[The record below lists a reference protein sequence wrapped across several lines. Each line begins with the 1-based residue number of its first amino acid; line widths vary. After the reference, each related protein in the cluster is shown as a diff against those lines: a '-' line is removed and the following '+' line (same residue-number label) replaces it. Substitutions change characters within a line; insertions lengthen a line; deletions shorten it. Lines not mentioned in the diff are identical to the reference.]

1 MNPVAGL
8 SSKASRL
15 GATEIGDSSAA
26 DAVASVGHPAL
37 RARARTDGA
46 ERLGRYDLALEIAH
60 HRLASEVVH
69 LVAEVGHQTLIRGKA
84 CHANARLAH
93 HHVYQQSDRCWPDA
107 YVSLPTANL
116 PGSAA
121 GFRRNVKCPARTPV
135 KIGGL
140 AIQHRRLRL
149 RADAG
154 NAGVVSASYRPSF
167 CRRDLATSC
176 RDPKLTIG

>member
-15 GATEIGDSSAA
+15 GAAEIGDSSAA
-26 DAVASVGHPAL
+26 DAVASVGNPAL

-69 LVAEVGHQTLIRGKA
+69 LVAEVGHQTLIPGKA

-116 PGSAA
+116 PGA
-121 GFRRNVKCPARTPV
+121 RRVSGATSNVLPALRSRLVALRSSTDDRACARTPATPALFPRA
-135 KIGGL
+135 IGRPF
-140 AIQHRRLRL
+140 ADATSRRL
-149 RADAG
+149 A
-154 NAGVVSASYRPSF
+154 
-167 CRRDLATSC
+167 AT
-176 RDPKLTIG
+176 RN